1 MVGADCAVH
10 NATDIWTCCHRFAW
24 VCAGLPPA
32 LDAITTMT
40 ATRTI
45 RTHSSQGK
53 ISRSAWLIFFCAMLF
68 TQTTAQETYTNAA
81 CRAVTST
88 MNSCAKRWD
97 SIRTECTKRVTTNTV
112 WPGPCECAYF
122 TNDMPC
128 FDEQE
133 FCAAQVW
140 TQVPQWF
147 RDGVTSCLMKDANF
161 TVRAQLGTAIGSMG
175 NPFTVNGLAGKA
187 TRTVDARV
195 TTPTP
200 AQTSATASIPSATG
214 AAPKASESLSTG
226 AKAGFG
232 VGISVGVILVA
243 LAAFAV
249 SRSRRKPSRPEDAEK
264 PRISAPLELHDDRI
278 HIHQLSAKS
287 VDPKLELSGNMSP
300 RYELGTRTSTWLG
313 ELPNHNSLPGSRR

>member
-1 MVGADCAVH
+1 MA
-10 NATDIWTCCHRFAW
+10 
-24 VCAGLPPA
+24 
-32 LDAITTMT
+32 
-40 ATRTI
+40 ATRTF
-45 RTHSSQGK
+45 RTHSLPWTS
-53 ISRSAWLIFFCAMLF
+53 STRTWLVFMFCVSFLTHAA
-68 TQTTAQETYTNAA
+68 AQETYTNAA

-161 TVRAQLGTAIGSMG
+161 TVRAQLGSAIGSMG
-175 NPFTVNGLAGKA
+175 NPFTVSGLAGKA
-187 TRTVDARV
+187 TRTVDAGV

-200 AQTSATASIPSATG
+200 AQTRASASIPSATG
-214 AAPKASESLSTG
+214 AASTASESLSTG

-232 VGISVGVILVA
+232 VGITVGVMLIA
-243 LAAFAV
+243 LAAFFV
-249 SRSRRKPSRPEDAEK
+249 NRSRRKPAQTEDAEK
-264 PRISAPLELHDDRI
+264 PKISSPQELHDDRI

-287 VDPKLELSGNMSP
+287 VDPKTELSGNMSP
-300 RYELGTRTSTWLG
+300 KELGTRTSTWLG
-313 ELPNHNSLPGSRR
+313 ELPNQSLRSGSRQ